1 MTLSGKLGT
10 DADRAWCTLLLCVQ
24 SVWFVVRW
32 TLGGN
37 PFDASLVGLIGITW
51 TAAAFVV
58 LWPGATRDG
67 PEVDRGGPPRM
78 ALLVSCVFAFEV
90 AVALVEPGLGW
101 DEWFVLD
108 AASRIAS
115 GGFAGLRESYEENA
129 WLATRHPPFG
139 TVVFA
144 VAYAVAGG
152 EVLALR
158 VVSAAFAT
166 GAVVACAHTGCSLYG
181 DRVGRRA
188 GGLLLAFPLFARL
201 GGVVMA
207 DGIVTFLVTA
217 AIAVAV
223 SRARGGGGNAG
234 VLLGL
239 LVTAACLTK
248 YTAVL
253 VVPVLLG
260 IYAVHRALGRR
271 RVEIFVAALFVGAVG
286 LAWLLAAW
294 SWGTLEAQTG
304 WIGRAAAVSSQGL
317 FGRFS
322 AGELLATKLPS
333 ALGLYAVPVVAL
345 GLLEAVRRRDGA
357 AWTLLLWIGGIG
369 IPLLL
374 TLPDNRYFLPAF
386 PALAIAGSLG
396 LERLFVRPQRALRFF
411 LALCFCTVV
420 FYALLPDSRP
430 VFLFDSLSRMGGGG

>member
-1 MTLSGKLGT
+1 MADSEKLGT
-10 DADRAWCTLLLCVQ
+10 NGDRVWCAALLCVQ
-24 SVWFVVRW
+24 SLWFVVRW

-37 PFDASLVGLIGITW
+37 PIDASLMGVIGFAWI
-51 TAAAFVV
+51 AAAFVV
-58 LWPGATRDG
+58 LWPGSTREG
-67 PEVDRGGPPRM
+67 PEIDPGGPSRT
-78 ALLVSCVFAFEV
+78 ALLVSGVFAFEV
-90 AVALVEPGLGW
+90 AVALVEPPLGW

-115 GGFAGLRESYEENA
+115 GGFAGLRESYAENA
-129 WLATRHPPFG
+129 WLATRHPPVG
-139 TVVFA
+139 TVVFGA
-144 VAYAVAGG
+144 AHAVAGG
-152 EVLALR
+152 QVLVLR

-166 GAVVACAHTGCSLYG
+166 GAVVACAHVGCSLYG
-181 DRVGRRA
+181 DRAGRRA

-201 GGVVMA
+201 GGVVMT
-207 DGIVTFLVTA
+207 DVIVTCLGTA
-217 AIAVAV
+217 AIAAGV
-223 SRARGGGGNAG
+223 SRVRSGGRNAG

-239 LVTAACLTK
+239 LVSAACLTK

-260 IYAVHRALGRR
+260 VYAIHGALERR
-271 RVEIFVAALFVGAVG
+271 RVELFVAALVVGAVG
-286 LAWLLAAW
+286 LGWLLAAW

-322 AGELLATKLPS
+322 AGEMLATKLPS
-333 ALGLYAVPVVAL
+333 ALGLYALPVVAL
-345 GLLEAVRRRDGA
+345 GLLEVVRRRDGA
-357 AWTLLLWIGGIG
+357 AWTLLLWIGGIS

-396 LERLFVRPQRALRFF
+396 LERLFERPQRALRFF

>member
-1 MTLSGKLGT
+1 MAESGKLGT
-10 DADRAWCTLLLCVQ
+10 NADRVWGTVLLGAQ
-24 SVWFVVRW
+24 SIWFVVRW

-37 PFDASLVGLIGITW
+37 PIDASLVGVIGFAW
-51 TAAAFVV
+51 TAAFLAL
-58 LWPGATRDG
+58 LWPASMREGSAI
-67 PEVDRGGPPRM
+67 ERGGRSRI
-78 ALLVSCVFAFEV
+78 ALLVAGVFAFEMV
-90 AVALVEPGLGW
+90 VALVEPGFGW
-101 DEWFVLD
+101 DEEFVLD

-144 VAYAVAGG
+144 VAYALGG
-152 EVLALR
+152 EILAVR
-158 VVSAAFAT
+158 VVSAAFAA
-166 GAVVACAHTGCSLYG
+166 GAVVACAHVGRSLYG

-201 GGVVMA
+201 GGVVMT
-207 DGIVTFLVTA
+207 DVIVTFLVTA

-223 SRARGGGGNAG
+223 SRARDGGGNAG
-234 VLLGL
+234 ALLGL

-260 IYAVHRALGRR
+260 IYAVHGALGRR
-271 RVEIFVAALFVGAVG
+271 RTEIAVAALVVGAVG

-294 SWGTLEAQTG
+294 SWGTLEAQAG

-322 AGELLATKLPS
+322 AGEMLATKLPS
-333 ALGLYAVPVVAL
+333 ALGLYAVPAVAL

-357 AWTLLLWIGGIG
+357 AWTLLLWIGGIS

-386 PALAIAGSLG
+386 PALAIVGSLG
-396 LERLFVRPQRALRFF
+396 VERLFREPQRALRFF

-420 FYALLPDSRP
+420 FYALLPDARP
-430 VFLFDSLSRMGGGG
+430 VFLFDSLSRAGDGG